1 MARKPIVEEPESGSK
16 TGFQEPES
24 AFEVEASKRAVKKGK
39 PAKKTA
45 KKQEA
50 PRSAKKA
57 EKAAGKK
64 LSKVASA
71 FKSFRPASEV
81 LTVVRAVPT
90 RFVQIDHATGV
101 GGWPIE
107 RLTIV
112 HGASGHGKSSFAL
125 GLAGSFLDCSHYADF
140 VDAEMTTPPDFAR
153 KMIGASFDSDRFFAC
168 RPSNLEEV
176 IARVRFFCRGVQKM
190 RESDAKLTGLVVIDS
205 LKKLMPEG
213 TVDAILKAAKG
224 GEDISAGQDRSGQ
237 IAAKANT
244 AWMNELT
251 ILLAKACVGMVI
263 IGREMENPDAKP
275 HEKKSG
281 WDFKLGGGKAPFFE
295 ASIVA
300 RVELA
305 GEVKEPGSGSGEY
318 DPSLRVFGER
328 HRVVIYKTKVS
339 AHESKKT
346 VGFFHTSNGVL
357 IPEGFDRARDVIE
370 MAERFEVIDRS
381 GSWYSHR
388 GKKIGNGRDASV
400 VALTKDTEWLGVIER
415 EVRAKFATRAQVV
428 VEHGNPFVENTGEV
442 VA

>member
-1 MARKPIVEEPESGSK
+1 MNRVMVLSRMLEPIVNY
-16 TGFQEPES
+16 
-24 AFEVEASKRAVKKGK
+24 
-39 PAKKTA
+39 
-45 KKQEA
+45 
-50 PRSAKKA
+50 
-57 EKAAGKK
+57 AGKRNTSWVDYSGEIHCAHTRTGI
-64 LSKVASA
+64 L
-71 FKSFRPASEV
+71 
-81 LTVVRAVPT
+81 VVR
-90 RFVQIDHATGV
+90 RNGK
-101 GGWPIE
+101 
-107 RLTIV
+107 IV
-112 HGASGHGKSSFAL
+112 LSGN
-125 GLAGSFLDCSHYADF
+125 
-140 VDAEMTTPPDFAR
+140 TTPPDFAR
-153 KMIGASFDSDRFFAC
+153 KMIGLSFDSDRFFAC

-176 IARVRFFCRGVQKM
+176 IARVRFFCRGVQRM
-190 RESDAKLTGLVVIDS
+190 REKDPKLTGLVIIDS

-388 GKKIGNGRDASV
+388 GNKIGNGRDASV
-400 VALTKDTEWLGVIER
+400 VALTKDVDWLASIER
-415 EVRAKFATRAQVV
+415 DVRSKFSTRAQVV
-428 VEHGNPFVENTGEV
+428 VEHGSPFVENTGEV
-442 VA
+442 IA